1 MPVRPGSLADR
12 VVASMNE
19 DGFLVEKV
27 AREFVA
33 RLGCDAVDFL
43 QEQAEIAALQ
53 GDELAACAWR
63 DIAEASEHILQDRA
77 AA

>member
-1 MPVRPGSLADR
+1 MQ
-12 VVASMNE
+12 NE

-33 RLGCDAVDFL
+33 RLGPDAVPFL

-53 GDELAACAWR
+53 GDALSACAWA
-63 DIAEASEHILQDRA
+63 DIAEASERILQDRA